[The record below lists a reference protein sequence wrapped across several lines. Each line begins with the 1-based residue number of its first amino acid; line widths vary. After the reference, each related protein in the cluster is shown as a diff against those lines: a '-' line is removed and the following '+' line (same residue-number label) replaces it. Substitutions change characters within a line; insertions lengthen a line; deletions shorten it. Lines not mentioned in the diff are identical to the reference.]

1 MAVYIARA
9 AGVPLEL
16 ELDPFFGVHK
26 PGAAVVHR
34 LVSHGVQIDQQPELV
49 VGLELCEVYVLLF
62 FLRLSK
68 EAVDL
73 FPYVFALDAIVV
85 HHVGL
90 AVDRDADFGQV

>member
-1 MAVYIARA
+1 M
-9 AGVPLEL
+9 
-16 ELDPFFGVHK
+16 
-26 PGAAVVHR
+26 
-34 LVSHGVQIDQQPELV
+34 
-49 VGLELCEVYVLLF
+49 CCCF

-73 FPYVFALDAIVV
+73 FPYVFALDAVVV